1 MCGHWL
7 GLDVHDVSA
16 FRLWEHP
23 LSLEIVMVL
32 TEEPGLY
39 TSYRLPVPESQP
51 AIEERWKGIGI
62 RIEDNMAVVDG
73 AAESLTAAA
82 LKSVEAMKR

>member
-1 MCGHWL
+1 MYGHWL
-7 GLDVHDVSA
+7 GLDVHDA
-16 FRLWEHP
+16 FRLGEHP
-23 LSLEIVMVL
+23 LSLETVMASTV
-32 TEEPGLY
+32 EPGLY
-39 TSYRLPVPESQP
+39 ICDRLPVPESQP

-73 AAESLTAAA
+73 AAEALTAAA